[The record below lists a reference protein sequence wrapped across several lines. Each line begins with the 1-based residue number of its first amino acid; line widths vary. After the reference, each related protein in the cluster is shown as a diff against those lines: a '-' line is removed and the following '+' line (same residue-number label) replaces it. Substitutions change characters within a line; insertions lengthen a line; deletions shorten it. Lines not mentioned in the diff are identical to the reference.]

1 MKEYEISNPSDKC
14 FITGEPLIVSL
25 CVTILGNGHYP
36 CDDLPTFFLFGGDPE
51 KSFMEKFNI
60 GFEENFKNP
69 DTLDKMGD
77 CFDSFRYASERS
89 SMNNIGKRAEQNS
102 KAVKA
107 RAKQLRTTNGITAP
121 ATSAVAQTTEAVA
134 S

>member
-25 CVTILGNGHYP
+25 CVTILGNGQYP
-36 CDDLPTFFLFGGDPE
+36 CDDLPTFFAFGGDPE
-51 KSFMEKFNI
+51 KSFMEKFGI
-60 GFEENFKNP
+60 GFEDNFKNP
-69 DTLDKMGD
+69 DTLDKMGE
-77 CFDSFRYASERS
+77 CFDTFRYASERS

-107 RAKQLRTTNGITAP
+107 RAKQLRTTK
-121 ATSAVAQTTEAVA
+121 
-134 S
+134 